1 MASAVYLLCML
12 TSLLCAVL
20 LLRGYLKG
28 RRRLLLWSGLCFAGL
43 TLSNGLMF
51 VDLVLLPDVRLLY
64 TYRLVTA
71 AGAMLLLVYGLVW
84 DTEEG

>member
-1 MASAVYLLCML
+1 MASAVYLLCTL
-12 TSLLCAVL
+12 TSLLCAAL
-20 LLRGYLKG
+20 LLRAFFRG
-28 RRRLLLWSGLCFAGL
+28 RRRLLLWSGLCFVGL

-51 VDLVLLPDVRLLY
+51 VDLVLLPYVPQLY
-64 TYRLVTA
+64 THRLVTA